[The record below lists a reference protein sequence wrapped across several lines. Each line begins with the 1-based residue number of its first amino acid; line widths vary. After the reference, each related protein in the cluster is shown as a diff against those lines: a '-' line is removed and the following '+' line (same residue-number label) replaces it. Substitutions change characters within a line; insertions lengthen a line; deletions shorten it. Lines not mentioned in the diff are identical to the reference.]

1 MQRRLHSVTRSGA
14 EQRWKKGP
22 GNVFSKVRL
31 PNSTSA
37 SHGTERNR
45 DGRKVQGMYFP
56 KFGCLIL
63 HQCNTERSGTEMEER
78 SREHFP
84 MFGCLILHQRNT
96 KRSGTEMEERSRECI
111 LQCSVALFYSFPP
124 SLSPFRS
131 VPFRSV
137 FPGNIEIIFYF
148 LSLPVS
154 LPPSVPLRCVPFFQI
169 KNGMEPNEMEW
180 NGKEWIRTNK
190 PSFLPFRSVAF
201 VHNNFFAKT
210 STLF

>member
-1 MQRRLHSVTRSGA
+1 MFIYRFSTHQALIIIITRSRAEQRWKKGPGNIFQCSVALFYISVTRRGA

-22 GNVFSKVRL
+22 GNVFSKVWL

-37 SHGTERNR
+37 SHGTERTR

-56 KFGCLIL
+56 MFGCLIL
-63 HQCNTERSGTEMEER
+63 HQRNTERSGTEMEER
-78 SREHFP
+78 SRE
-84 MFGCLILHQRNT
+84 
-96 KRSGTEMEERSRECI
+96 CI
-111 LQCSVALFYSFPP
+111 FQCSVALFYSFPP

-169 KNGMEPNEMEW
+169 KNGMEPNEME
-180 NGKEWIRTNK
+180 
-190 PSFLPFRSVAF
+190 
-201 VHNNFFAKT
+201 
-210 STLF
+210 